1 MRKLALVPRFL
12 RPLAVDRKGVS
23 VIEMAFLAP
32 ILAAFTVGIADLG
45 RGFAERFALQQ
56 SIHRTLEMAH
66 QAGPVDGTYD
76 YLIPEAAGAANVP
89 TQDVTLDQWL
99 ECDGVRQAEF
109 DGTCANTQQIARYIE
124 LRIDCTYNPMF
135 SGIPFVTRN
144 PDGSV
149 PMSAE
154 ASLRIQ

>member
-1 MRKLALVPRFL
+1 MRRLALVPRFL
-12 RPLAVDRKGVS
+12 RPLAGDQKGVS

-66 QAGPVDGTYD
+66 QAGAVDGDYD
-76 YLIPEAAGAANVP
+76 YLTAEAAGAANVP
-89 TQDVTLDQWL
+89 ADDVTLDQWL
-99 ECDGVRQAEF
+99 ECDGIRQPAF
-109 DGTCANTQQIARYIE
+109 DGSCPNTQQIARYIE

-135 SGIPFVTRN
+135 SGLPFVNRN

>member
-1 MRKLALVPRFL
+1 MRKLALIPRFL
-12 RPLAVDRKGVS
+12 RPLARDQKGVS

-66 QAGPVDGTYD
+66 QAGAVDGDYD
-76 YLIPEAAGAANVP
+76 YLIAEAASAAGVP
-89 TQDVTLDQWL
+89 ADDVTLGEWL
-99 ECDGVRQAEF
+99 ECNGVRQTDF
-109 DGTCANTQQIARYIE
+109 DGSCPNGEQIARYIS

-135 SGIPFVTRN
+135 SGLPFITRN
-144 PDGSV
+144 ADGSV
-149 PMSAE
+149 PMSAQ